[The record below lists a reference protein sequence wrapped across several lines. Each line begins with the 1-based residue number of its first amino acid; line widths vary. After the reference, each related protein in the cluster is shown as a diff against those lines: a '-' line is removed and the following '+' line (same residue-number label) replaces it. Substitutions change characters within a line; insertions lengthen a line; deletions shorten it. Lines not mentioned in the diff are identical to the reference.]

1 MRRILTLF
9 MLLSL
14 SLSFAFAQGKPFK
27 GFWEK
32 DTTDEYHALYIDL
45 YGKSLKTPDK
55 SAASYGY
62 LQSENEFNSD
72 VWVITQ
78 VLSLQGNNA
87 KVKTFSWRYGSPND
101 QVEATLTYNP
111 ATKVMTYQRS
121 DFPITFQP
129 TPPINSLV
137 LRKTYRNRDIKHE
150 LVFLSF
156 EKRDGWVFIN
166 EESSSVYEDGRIS
179 HSGNTVYAGKIK
191 GNRIVCTYKLNCF
204 LPDLSS
210 IQLSEMEKTAP
221 CILTYSPA
229 SKTFVM
235 NGVLFEVDNQ
245 FPTDL

>member
-1 MRRILTLF
+1 M
-9 MLLSL
+9 
-14 SLSFAFAQGKPFK
+14 
-27 GFWEK
+27 
-32 DTTDEYHALYIDL
+32 
-45 YGKSLKTPDK
+45 KTPDK

-137 LRKTYRNRDIKHE
+137 LMKTYRNRDIKHE
-150 LVFLSF
+150 LIFLSF

-191 GNRIVCTYKLNCF
+191 GNRIVCTYKLNRF

-235 NGVLFEVDNQ
+235 NGVVFEVDNQ
-245 FPTDL
+245 FPTGL

>member
-32 DTTDEYHALYIDL
+32 DTTDEYHALYNDL
-45 YGKSLKTPDK
+45 YAKSLKTTDK
-55 SAASYGY
+55 SAASYRY
-62 LQSENEFNSD
+62 LQSENDINSD

-137 LRKTYRNRDIKHE
+137 LMKTYRNRDIKHE
-150 LVFLSF
+150 LIFLSF

-179 HSGNTVYAGKIK
+179 MYLQTQLLPPRFEQHPTLRDGKDRSLHPHLQSREQNLRDERR
-191 GNRIVCTYKLNCF
+191 GLRGR
-204 LPDLSS
+204 
-210 IQLSEMEKTAP
+210 QLSHSRLIT
-221 CILTYSPA
+221 CFYHR
-229 SKTFVM
+229 
-235 NGVLFEVDNQ
+235 
-245 FPTDL
+245 

>member
-1 MRRILTLF
+1 M
-9 MLLSL
+9 
-14 SLSFAFAQGKPFK
+14 
-27 GFWEK
+27 
-32 DTTDEYHALYIDL
+32 
-45 YGKSLKTPDK
+45 KTPDK

-137 LRKTYRNRDIKHE
+137 LMKTYRNRDIKHE

-179 HSGNTVYAGKIK
+179 H
-191 GNRIVCTYKLNCF
+191 F

-235 NGVLFEVDNQ
+235 NGVVFEADNQ

>member
-62 LQSENEFNSD
+62 LKSENEFNSD

-111 ATKVMTYQRS
+111 ATKVMTYLRS

-137 LRKTYRNRDIKHE
+137 LMKTYRNRDIKHE
-150 LVFLSF
+150 LIFLSF

-191 GNRIVCTYKLNCF
+191 GNRIVCTYKLNRF

-235 NGVLFEVDNQ
+235 NGVVFEVDNQ
-245 FPTDL
+245 FPTGL

>member
-1 MRRILTLF
+1 MSRILTLF

-87 KVKTFSWRYGSPND
+87 KVK
-101 QVEATLTYNP
+101 L
-111 ATKVMTYQRS
+111 
-121 DFPITFQP
+121 
-129 TPPINSLV
+129 L
-137 LRKTYRNRDIKHE
+137 
-150 LVFLSF
+150 FLSF
-156 EKRDGWVFIN
+156 EKRNGWVFIN

-179 HSGNTVYAGKIK
+179 HIGNTVYAGKIK

-221 CILTYSPA
+221 CVLTYSPA

-235 NGVLFEVDNQ
+235 NGVVFEEDN
-245 FPTDL
+245 